1 VLSDSNE
8 HLATPLKGIIHCDI
22 AGNRERSRYL
32 PAEIW
37 KCSRWASSGLG
48 PTIQQGTPKRITHD
62 LLEMSVVTR
71 VI

>member
-1 VLSDSNE
+1 VVSGSNE
-8 HLATPLKGIIHCDI
+8 HLATSLKGIIHRDI

-37 KCSRWASSGLG
+37 KCSRGASSGLG
-48 PTIQQGTPKRITHD
+48 PTSRQGTPKRMTHD
-62 LLEMSVVTR
+62 LPETSVATR

>member
-1 VLSDSNE
+1 VVSDSNE

-37 KCSRWASSGLG
+37 KYSRGASSGLG
-48 PTIQQGTPKRITHD
+48 PLP
-62 LLEMSVVTR
+62 EMSVVTR